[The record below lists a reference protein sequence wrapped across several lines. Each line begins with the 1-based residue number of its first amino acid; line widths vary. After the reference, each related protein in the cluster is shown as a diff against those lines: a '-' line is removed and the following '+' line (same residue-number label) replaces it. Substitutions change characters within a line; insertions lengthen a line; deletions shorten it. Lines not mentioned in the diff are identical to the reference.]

1 MLLVDIVERVETL
14 NTTTLGFFQKIKT
27 WFSDPSMCEKMLAH
41 WVNREAWIGGIGP
54 NFELCEVWDGSRFN
68 ELSWFW
74 NPDKEWVLPYRCHCC
89 GNVITVEQI

>member
-1 MLLVDIVERVETL
+1 
-14 NTTTLGFFQKIKT
+14 
-27 WFSDPSMCEKMLAH
+27 MCEKMLAH

-89 GNVITVEQI
+89 GNVITVERDNNTIILTALTLTKNKNISI